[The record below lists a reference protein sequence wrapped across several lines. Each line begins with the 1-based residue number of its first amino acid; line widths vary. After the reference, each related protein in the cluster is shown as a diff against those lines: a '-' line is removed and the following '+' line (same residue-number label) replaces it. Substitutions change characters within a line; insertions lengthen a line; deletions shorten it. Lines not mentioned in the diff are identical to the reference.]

1 MKGKYEPIPN
11 AYSQDLGILI
21 DTLLQKNPNKRPTW
35 DKILSMPIITR
46 RIEKYFPHADIEN
59 DTVSILM
66 STIKVPRNLLYLTDK
81 LPKSKY
87 IGAEYINK
95 SMINSSSK
103 MIK

>member
-1 MKGKYEPIPN
+1 
-11 AYSQDLGILI
+11 
-21 DTLLQKNPNKRPTW
+21 
-35 DKILSMPIITR
+35 MPIITR